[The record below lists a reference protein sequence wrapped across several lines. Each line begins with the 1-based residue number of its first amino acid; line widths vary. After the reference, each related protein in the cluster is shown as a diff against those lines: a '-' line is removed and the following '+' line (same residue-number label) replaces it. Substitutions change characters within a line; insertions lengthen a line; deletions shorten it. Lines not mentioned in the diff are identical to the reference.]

1 MPTFMCQNAYKRMWI
16 LRRLKTLG
24 ASITDLIS
32 VYTSQIRCTV
42 EFAVAVWNSALT
54 DAQICQLERIQ
65 RCALSII
72 LADHYRDYKTALS
85 KSNLEVL
92 TVRRKKLCLK
102 FAAKSANHPKFA
114 SCCLIEI
121 SHIDCQEITT
131 GVDITLCFCVMIR
144 IISLPQ

>member
-1 MPTFMCQNAYKRMWI
+1 M
-16 LRRLKTLG
+16 RRLKTLG
-24 ASITDLIS
+24 HSILSGYKSIP
-32 VYTSQIRCTV
+32 QIRYTV

-114 SCCLIEI
+114 SWFCLNDEKVVNTRSKSRKYKPVIARTNKY
-121 SHIDCQEITT
+121 QK
-131 GVDITLCFCVMIR
+131 
-144 IISLPQ
+144 